1 MNKINTLP
9 KKSQKRTKQIL
20 VNEMKNALESL
31 CSSAE
36 QMEDRINDLG
46 DENFEIN
53 QNKKEQRKH
62 ACSMGLETESK
73 YQY

>member
-1 MNKINTLP
+1 M
-9 KKSQKRTKQIL
+9 
-20 VNEMKNALESL
+20 NEMKNALESL
-31 CSSAE
+31 CSSTE

-46 DENFEIN
+46 DENSEIN